1 MKEVFIS
8 YESSNEKQ
16 ALDLVAALENRR
28 LSCWI
33 AKNDVP
39 KGEPYDDYIPK
50 AIAECNVVVMLF
62 SEASLNSPH
71 VKNEL
76 RLAVKHGKKVIPF
89 MLEGVEL
96 REAFEYHIESN
107 NRISADQN
115 WDEAVEE
122 LLISLADGIGP
133 EITTHEKAE
142 KTVLDKLRE
151 LGVQCPLCRSKEY
164 AQRNDSLERLMYTEE
179 GQNEAHRLTKKSMTL
194 FLFSAAILFILILL
208 PAKHQADLAETGLHD
223 YTFFLILIYNLLFS
237 AGMLF
242 YHKKPEWFYE
252 RRRRYRVRRHIEV
265 YHLHCNECV
274 HKFRVVI
281 DLDRNTVKKS
291 RRHTQPRIKR
301 DDSYMKSPE
310 IKEYSFVGAMHF
322 PGVSTFIVIVFTIT
336 FALLLLKGKIA
347 IQINDLIQSIL
358 SIK

>member
-33 AKNDVP
+33 AKKDVP

-50 AIAECNVVVMLF
+50 AIAECSVVVMLF

-76 RLAVKHGKKVIPF
+76 RLAVKRGKKVIPF
-89 MLEGVEL
+89 MLEGIEL

-133 EITTHEKAE
+133 EITTHENAE

-179 GQNEAHRLTKKSMTL
+179 GQNEALRLTRKSMNL
-194 FLFSAAILFILILL
+194 FLFSAAALVIHILL
-208 PAKHQADLAETGLHD
+208 PAKHQVDLAETGLRD
-223 YTFFLILIYNLLFS
+223 YTFFLVLFYNLLLS

-281 DLDRNTVKKS
+281 DLDRNKVKKCG
-291 RRHTQPRIKR
+291 RHTYLRIKR
-301 DDSYMKSPE
+301 EYSDVKSPE
-310 IKEYSFVGAMHF
+310 IKECSFVDAMHF
-322 PGVSTFIVIVFTIT
+322 PGVSTVIVIVFTIT

-347 IQINDLIQSIL
+347 IQINDLIQSIF
-358 SIK
+358 IN